1 MTPLGTCMH
10 PSAGSWL
17 GQRAQEMLTA
27 AWGAEAGTCHLIIGL
42 GNELVTLIQ
51 LHALLASGH

>member
-1 MTPLGTCMH
+1 MGTCMH

-17 GQRAQEMLTA
+17 GQRAHEMLTA